1 MSKKLSYWERRK
13 AQLIFNQMDKAE
25 KQADSF
31 DAIYDEAKR
40 YLTRQ
45 SNKVFDKFQRDYGLT
60 EQEARL
66 VLKIIKDDKTIDNL
80 KRQLQAQPDN
90 PNINQLLADLD
101 SPAFAFRINRFND
114 LQKQIDNISNKVYQS
129 EKQQSDTYYSDF
141 MNDSYYHHTYEL
153 QKRLGVAYDFNIL
166 PEREI
171 SRLQRSNWY
180 GDNYSSRIWNNTQ
193 VLADSLKNEF
203 LIGLMTG
210 RSTRDI
216 AEIISQRFDV
226 GKNASRRLVRTES
239 AYYHGQM
246 ELKSYDEADI
256 SQYQFVATLDLRTS
270 TICREHDQ
278 MVYKTKEATVGVN
291 YPPMHPWCRST
302 TIAYFDD
309 KWAKGKKRRAKD
321 PKTGKNILVPADM
334 TYDDWYTKHVKP
346 LYKVDGLKQS
356 DIDRANQQYIKY
368 KDILGDE
375 RTPKTL
381 ADFVDLKYNNAE
393 GYKQLRLKSRLQEH
407 INNGDLS
414 LTINQDKQ
422 NRHTQN
428 HKAYNNYV
436 QRNKSKGKPIP
447 GYLTVDNA
455 TVQKIINDN
464 YLNGTIIRRQSG
476 QYSAIIKID
485 TKSGV
490 AYSIHDLTGANPI
503 ATDEFTIHIS
513 KSTTHLVPRI
523 PSDNK
528 TKGGAS

>member
-31 DAIYDEAKR
+31 DDIYDEAKR

-60 EQEARL
+60 EKEARL
-66 VLKIIKDDKTIDNL
+66 VLKALKDDKTIDNL

-90 PNINQLLADLD
+90 PNNNQLLADLD
-101 SPAFAFRINRFND
+101 SSAFAFRINRFND
-114 LQKQIDNISNKVYQS
+114 LQKQIDTISNKVYQS
-129 EKQQSDTYYSDF
+129 EKKQSEAYYSDF
-141 MNDSYYHHTYEL
+141 MTDSYYRHTYEL
-153 QKRLGVAYDFNIL
+153 QKRLGVVYDFNTL

-171 SRLQRSNWY
+171 LRLQRSKWY
-180 GDNYSSRIWNNTQ
+180 GENYSSRIWNNTQ
-193 VLADSLKNEF
+193 ALADSLKNEL

-210 RSTRDI
+210 CSNRDV
-216 AEIISQRFDV
+216 AEIISQRFEV
-226 GKNASRRLVRTES
+226 GKNVSRRLVRTES

-246 ELKSYDEADI
+246 ELKSYGEADI
-256 SQYQFVATLDLRTS
+256 SQYQFVATLDLKTS
-270 TICREHDQ
+270 TICRGHDK
-278 MVYKTKEATVGVN
+278 MVYETKEATVGVN

-334 TYDDWYTKHVKP
+334 TYEEWYAKYVKP

-381 ADFVDLKYNNAE
+381 EDFVDLKYNNTE
-393 GYKQLRLKSRLQEH
+393 GYEGLKHDVRVV
-407 INNGDLS
+407 NYFNGDITESLS
-414 LTINQDKQ
+414 DFQKRQAVEAYFNFKKDGITFGDHAIARYVERMRRKDGTFTYNYDTIK
-422 NRHTQN
+422 T
-428 HKAYNNYV
+428 AFSLPPNYV
-436 QRNKSKGKPIP
+436 SEQNGRHARYYNGILYITEPDTDIVVTMMKRNTLKG
-447 GYLTVDNA
+447 
-455 TVQKIINDN
+455 
-464 YLNGTIIRRQSG
+464 
-476 QYSAIIKID
+476 
-485 TKSGV
+485 
-490 AYSIHDLTGANPI
+490 
-503 ATDEFTIHIS
+503 FTPNE
-513 KSTTHLVPRI
+513 L
-523 PSDNK
+523 
-528 TKGGAS
+528 

>member
-66 VLKIIKDDKTIDNL
+66 VLKTIKDDKTIDNL

-90 PNINQLLADLD
+90 SNINQLLADLD

-166 PEREI
+166 PEHEI

-193 VLADSLKNEF
+193 VLADSLKNEL

-216 AEIISQRFDV
+216 AEIISQRFAV

-246 ELKSYDEADI
+246 ELKNYDEADI

-278 MVYKTKEATVGVN
+278 LVYKTKEAIVGVN

-309 KWAKGKKRRAKD
+309 KWAKSKKRRAKD

-334 TYDDWYTKHVKP
+334 TYDDWYAKHVKP

-368 KDILGDE
+368 KDILGDA

-381 ADFVDLKYNNAE
+381 ADFVDLKYNKPKE
-393 GYKQLRLKSRLQEH
+393 YKGLKHDARVVNYFNGDIKEPLSEFQKKQAVEAYFNFKKDDIIFGDHAIARYLERMRR
-407 INNGDLS
+407 NNGTFTYNYNTVKAAFS
-414 LTINQDKQ
+414 LPPNYVSERDG
-422 NRHTQN
+422 RHTRY
-428 HKAYNNYV
+428 YNGILYITESDTDIV
-436 QRNKSKGKPIP
+436 VSIMKRKKLKGFKP
-447 GYLTVDNA
+447 L
-455 TVQKIINDN
+455 
-464 YLNGTIIRRQSG
+464 
-476 QYSAIIKID
+476 
-485 TKSGV
+485 
-490 AYSIHDLTGANPI
+490 
-503 ATDEFTIHIS
+503 
-513 KSTTHLVPRI
+513 
-523 PSDNK
+523 
-528 TKGGAS
+528 

>member
-31 DAIYDEAKR
+31 DNIYDGAKR

-60 EQEARL
+60 EKEARL
-66 VLKIIKDDKTIDNL
+66 VLKTIKDDKTIDNL

-153 QKRLGVAYDFNIL
+153 QKRLGVAYDFNTL

-193 VLADSLKNEF
+193 ALADSLKNEL

-270 TICREHDQ
+270 TICREHDL
-278 MVYKTKEATVGVN
+278 MVYKTKEAIVGVN

-334 TYDDWYTKHVKP
+334 TYDDWYAKHVKP

-447 GYLTVDNA
+447 GYLTVDNT

-476 QYSAIIKID
+476 QYSAIIKTD
-485 TKSGV
+485 AKSGV

-513 KSTTHLVPRI
+513 KSTTHLVPKI

>member
-1 MSKKLSYWERRK
+1 
-13 AQLIFNQMDKAE
+13 E

-60 EQEARL
+60 EKEARL
-66 VLKIIKDDKTIDNL
+66 VLKTIKDDKTIDNL

-114 LQKQIDNISNKVYQS
+114 LQKQVDNISNKVYQS
-129 EKQQSDTYYSDF
+129 EKKQSDTYYSDF

-153 QKRLGVAYDFNIL
+153 QKRLGVAYDFNTL

-193 VLADSLKNEF
+193 ALADSLKNEL

-278 MVYKTKEATVGVN
+278 LVYDTKEATVGVN

-309 KWAKGKKRRAKD
+309 KWAKDKKRRAKD

-334 TYDDWYTKHVKP
+334 TYDEWY
-346 LYKVDGLKQS
+346 
-356 DIDRANQQYIKY
+356 
-368 KDILGDE
+368 
-375 RTPKTL
+375 
-381 ADFVDLKYNNAE
+381 
-393 GYKQLRLKSRLQEH
+393 
-407 INNGDLS
+407 
-414 LTINQDKQ
+414 
-422 NRHTQN
+422 
-428 HKAYNNYV
+428 
-436 QRNKSKGKPIP
+436 
-447 GYLTVDNA
+447 
-455 TVQKIINDN
+455 
-464 YLNGTIIRRQSG
+464 
-476 QYSAIIKID
+476 
-485 TKSGV
+485 
-490 AYSIHDLTGANPI
+490 
-503 ATDEFTIHIS
+503 
-513 KSTTHLVPRI
+513 
-523 PSDNK
+523 
-528 TKGGAS
+528 

>member
-31 DAIYDEAKR
+31 DAIYNEANR

-60 EQEARL
+60 EKEARL
-66 VLKIIKDDKTIDNL
+66 VLKTIKDDKTIDNL

-153 QKRLGVAYDFNIL
+153 QKRLGVAYDFNTL

-193 VLADSLKNEF
+193 ALADSLKNEL

-278 MVYKTKEATVGVN
+278 MVYKTKEAAVGVN

-334 TYDDWYTKHVKP
+334 TYDDWYAKHVKP

-368 KDILGDE
+368 KHILGDE
-375 RTPKTL
+375 KVPKTL
-381 ADFVDLKYNNAE
+381 ADFVDLKYNNVK
-393 GYKQLRLKSRLQEH
+393 GYKELKDRVIWGKAEFPSEKSF
-407 INNGDLS
+407 NG
-414 LTINQDKQ
+414 
-422 NRHTQN
+422 HF
-428 HKAYNNYV
+428 
-436 QRNKSKGKPIP
+436 KSHG
-447 GYLTVDNA
+447 
-455 TVQKIINDN
+455 
-464 YLNGTIIRRQSG
+464 SEF
-476 QYSAIIKID
+476 
-485 TKSGV
+485 
-490 AYSIHDLTGANPI
+490 AN
-503 ATDEFTIHIS
+503 IS
-513 KSTTHLVPRI
+513 KEQYQKAAASLLAEPVSEDILGYET
-523 PSDNK
+523 DNRRVRYDYKNNIYVLGNPK
-528 TKGGAS
+528 TKRITTMFRPKGGKEYYDGEVSKDLGN